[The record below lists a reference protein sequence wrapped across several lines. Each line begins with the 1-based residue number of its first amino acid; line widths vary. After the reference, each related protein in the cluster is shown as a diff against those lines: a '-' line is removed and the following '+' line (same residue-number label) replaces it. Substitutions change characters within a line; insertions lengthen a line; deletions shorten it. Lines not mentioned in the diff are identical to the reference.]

1 MLIIRR
7 RLRLTRRTAVA
18 PPLSDEGCAEREAS
32 SALPAEIDTLCCEW
46 AVWVQTRKFYGPP
59 AGLTCILGQLRTR
72 TARATDGSPGPNAV
86 CSAQLAAFNQA
97 VLLGGD
103 GKDRLV
109 FELHYRYR
117 PKPIKRA
124 AAALEIS
131 SKHWYHLR
139 NTFARAAWAR
149 HFGYLP
155 AGNKIV
161 PSPGNRMGENSYRSG

>member
-1 MLIIRR
+1 MERRVLVIRR
-7 RLRLTRRTAVA
+7 RVRLAAVA
-18 PPLSDEGCAEREAS
+18 PPIREETYAERTER
-32 SALPAEIDTLCCEW
+32 SALPAEIDAICCEW
-46 AVWVQTRKFYGPP
+46 ARWVETRKFYGPP

-86 CSAQLAAFNQA
+86 ASAQLAAFNRA
-97 VLLGGD
+97 VQTGGD
-103 GKDRLV
+103 GKDRIV

-131 SKHWYHLR
+131 AKHWYHLR
-139 NTFARAAWAR
+139 NSFAKSAWAR

-155 AGNKIV
+155 DG
-161 PSPGNRMGENSYRSG
+161 R